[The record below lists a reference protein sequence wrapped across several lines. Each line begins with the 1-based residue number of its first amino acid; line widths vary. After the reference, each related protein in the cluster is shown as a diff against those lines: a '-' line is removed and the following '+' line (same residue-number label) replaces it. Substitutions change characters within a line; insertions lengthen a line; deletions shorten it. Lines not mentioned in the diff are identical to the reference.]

1 MNNELENS
9 SLSTDTTP
17 VNTEWQLAEMVD
29 AIAAEIDHAEDT
41 LSLKSYARGMSFA
54 IKQLSLD
61 LQVNVRR
68 DDKGRILFRTADAN
82 QSSATVIKLDFAQIL
97 ESQLQGRRQLDRP
110 ADRRPLA
117 NISGITEAEI
127 KALNAI
133 SIYSIDDLERYTQT
147 AAMVA
152 EVSRKT
158 GIPDIRLRKWRQLP
172 YIEVPK
178 PASGIPGSR
187 VLIEGGNFGNNP
199 DPNAVVLFQGKPATI
214 NSWSDSRIIVTM
226 PQASGAGVLFAVIGG
241 EMTNT
246 VPWEATTVDLLVRD
260 IVFSPSAPMEGD
272 AITFKADLVN
282 QGAGASGAF
291 NIQWTIDDKLQ
302 PLQPHGTLQ
311 PGQVSEE
318 SSIYFRLE
326 KLAPGKH
333 TIRFSADPENKLP
346 DVNRGNSTFSKEFV
360 VTPRKQLTIGDSR
373 KLEHL
378 DPLRMSNLSTSDIFG
393 LIFRGLVTR
402 DPKTGEMM
410 SDIAKSWTVKTS
422 ENPVAIRSTAN
433 PNNPGD
439 KRPIDNPSTPPV
451 ISRPIDDRVPPIRR
465 PPRPIDD
472 EPRIPINKNWQQIVT
487 FTLRDDVF
495 FHDGSLLT
503 AEDVVFTY
511 KVAKQIKSIWNELT
525 AKIIAVQADN
535 PTTVSLI
542 LQERTTFTSLPIE
555 AWMLPIVP
563 ARIYK
568 SAPEKFGFNPIG
580 CGAFQVE
587 SFAAGSEAFKLTAF
601 RKYFQGQPRLDAIA
615 LLTISDSQKLLNLM
629 REGIASAMVLPY
641 DEKLYNQIKATPE
654 WIVQPV
660 PASAPTL
667 IHIQSKLVFE
677 RQPNTFDLTWNA
689 HLWYVQKA

>member
-17 VNTEWQLAEMVD
+17 VNIEWQLAEMVD

-127 KALNAI
+127 QALNAI
-133 SIYSIDDLERYTQT
+133 AIYSIDDLERYTQT
-147 AAMVA
+147 AAMLA

-158 GIPDIRLRKWRQLP
+158 GIADIRLRKWRQLP

-178 PASGIPGSR
+178 PAKGIPGST
-187 VLIEGGNFGNNP
+187 VLLEGGNFGNNP
-199 DPNAVVLFQGKPATI
+199 DPNTVVLFQGKPATI
-214 NSWSDSRIIVTM
+214 TSWSDSRIIVTM
-226 PQASGAGVLFAVIGG
+226 PQASGTGVLFAVIGG

-246 VPWEATTVDLLVRD
+246 VPWEATTVDLVVRD
-260 IVFSPSAPMEGD
+260 IVFSPGTPAEGD
-272 AITFKADLVN
+272 AITFKADLLN
-282 QGAGASGAF
+282 QGGGASGAF
-291 NIQWTIDDKLQ
+291 NVQWTIDDKPQ

-318 SSIYFRLE
+318 SSIYFKLE
-326 KLAPGKH
+326 NLSPGKH
-333 TIRFSADPENKLP
+333 TIRFTADPENKLP
-346 DVNRGNSTFSKEFV
+346 DVNRGNSTFSQEFV
-360 VTPRKQLTIGDSR
+360 VTPRNQMTIGDSR
-373 KLEHL
+373 KLEHF

-393 LIFRGLVTR
+393 LLFRGLVTR

-422 ENPVAIRSTAN
+422 DNPVAIRNAAT

-451 ISRPIDDRVPPIRR
+451 ISRPIDDKIPPIRR

-472 EPRIPINKNWQQIVT
+472 DPRPPKDKNWQQIVT
-487 FTLRDDVF
+487 FTLREDVF
-495 FHDGSLLT
+495 FHNGSKLT
-503 AEDVVFTY
+503 ADDVVFTY
-511 KVAKQIKSIWNELT
+511 QMVKQTKSIWNELT
-525 AKIIAVQADN
+525 AQIIAVQADN
-535 PTTVSLI
+535 ATTVSLI
-542 LQERTTFTSLPIE
+542 LREQTSFKSLPIE

-580 CGAFQVE
+580 CGAFQIE
-587 SFAAGSEAFKLTAF
+587 SFAPGSETMKLTAF
-601 RKYFQGQPRLDAIA
+601 REYFQGQPRLDSITM
-615 LLTISDSQKLLNLM
+615 LTINDSQKLVNLI
-629 REGIASAMVLPY
+629 REGIANAVVLPY
-641 DEKLYNQIKATPE
+641 NEKLYNQIKDTPE

-667 IHIQSKLVFE
+667 IYAQSKQVLE
-677 RQPNTFDLTWNA
+677 RQPNSFDLTWNA
-689 HLWYVQKA
+689 HLWYVQKG